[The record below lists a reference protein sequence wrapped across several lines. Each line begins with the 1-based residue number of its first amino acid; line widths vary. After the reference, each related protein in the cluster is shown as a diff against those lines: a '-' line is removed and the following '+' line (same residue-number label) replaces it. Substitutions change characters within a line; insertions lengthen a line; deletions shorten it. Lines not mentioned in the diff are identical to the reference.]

1 MEERPD
7 EVLNLAIDA
16 AQREQ
21 SCTFCSIKE
30 TAPAEDGGDRALA
43 RLLADLVSNRQRGV
57 RKVRINGYDPLGFSR
72 IVELLRRTKDLG
84 YTEAHGFPPCTRL
97 SDSAFCN
104 EMLDSLPDVKR
115 FHVPLYS
122 TRADVH
128 DRIVGRMGA
137 FDLVMRAL
145 DNLLARLAPRDVW
158 ISARRNERCAR
169 GNRRIGTFCIGAG
182 ARISSAHALPQLR
195 VASRSLLFCGA
206 GK

>member
-1 MEERPD
+1 MY
-7 EVLNLAIDA
+7 VLLDQGNCSGRRWWRSRTGA
-16 AQREQ
+16 AACGFGVESTTRSAQ
-21 SCTFCSIKE
+21 STHQWLLS
-30 TAPAEDGGDRALA
+30 A
-43 RLLADLVSNRQRGV
+43 RIFAYRGIASSHEGSGVHGSPGVSAMHTSF
-57 RKVRINGYDPLGFSR
+57 GFG
-72 IVELLRRTKDLG
+72 I
-84 YTEAHGFPPCTRL
+84 
-97 SDSAFCN
+97 CN
-104 EMLDSLPDVKR
+104 EILDSLPDVKR

-158 ISARRNERCAR
+158 ISLCRNERCAR

-182 ARISSAHALPQLR
+182 ARISPAHALPQLR

-206 GK
+206 